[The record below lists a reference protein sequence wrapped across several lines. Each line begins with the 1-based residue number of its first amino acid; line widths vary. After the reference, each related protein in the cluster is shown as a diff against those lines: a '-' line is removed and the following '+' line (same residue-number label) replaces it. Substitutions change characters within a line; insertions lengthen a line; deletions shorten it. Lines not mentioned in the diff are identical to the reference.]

1 MSIKTKGGIDMS
13 KKVVVAAGMVLALSA
28 GQLMAQETNS
38 TGKVQSTTVT
48 CADLNWSAEVLA
60 ANPDIA
66 AMCQTVYEKD
76 GKLFAKTSIEV
87 VRVRGNTMT
96 FRPLHID
103 GTKGDS
109 RSVTL
114 APSWRAKIAG
124 REYRA
129 SDLSRGQNLNVYLPE
144 DRFALAIEDEVLEE
158 TDFVMIE
165 EATAMPTTA
174 SPLFLIGLVGGA
186 FLALGGLLS
195 GIRRR
200 LA

>member
-1 MSIKTKGGIDMS
+1 MS
-13 KKVVVAAGMVLALSA
+13 KKVVIAVGMALSLSA
-28 GQLMAQETNS
+28 GQIMAQDTTS
-38 TGKVQSTTVT
+38 TGKVQSSTVT

-76 GKLFAKTSIEV
+76 GRLFAKTSIEV

-114 APSWRAKIAG
+114 DSSWRAKIAG

-129 SDLSRGQNLNVYLPE
+129 SDLMRGQNLNVYLPE
-144 DRFALAIEDEVLEE
+144 DRFALAIEDEELDDA
-158 TDFVMIE
+158 DFMVIE
-165 EATAMPTTA
+165 DATEMPTTA
-174 SPLFLIGLVGGA
+174 SPLFLVGLAGGA

-195 GIRRR
+195 SIRRR

>member
-1 MSIKTKGGIDMS
+1 MS
-13 KKVVVAAGMVLALSA
+13 KKMVIAVGMALSLSA
-28 GQLMAQETNS
+28 GQIMAQTTNS
-38 TGKVQSTTVT
+38 TGKVMSSTVT
-48 CADLNWSAEVLA
+48 CDDLNWSAEVLA
-60 ANPDIA
+60 MNPDIA
-66 AMCQTVYEKD
+66 AMCQSVYEKD
-76 GKLFAKTSIEV
+76 GKLFAKTSVEV

-96 FRPLHID
+96 FRPLHLD

-114 APSWRAKIAG
+114 DPSWRAQIAG

-129 SDLSRGQNLNVYLPE
+129 SDLQRGQNLNVYLPE
-144 DRFALAIEDEVLEE
+144 DRFALAIEEPTEFMV
-158 TDFVMIE
+158 IE

-174 SPLFLIGLVGGA
+174 SPLFLVGMAGGA

-200 LA
+200 LS

>member
-1 MSIKTKGGIDMS
+1 MSQ
-13 KKVVVAAGMVLALSA
+13 KKVVAAVGMALALSA

-38 TGKVQSTTVT
+38 TGKVQSSTVT

-76 GKLFAKTSIEV
+76 GQLFAKTSIEV

-96 FRPLHID
+96 FRPKHID
-103 GTKGDS
+103 GTLGDS

-114 APSWRAKIAG
+114 DSSWRANIGG
-124 REYRA
+124 RQYRA
-129 SDLSRGQNLNVYLPE
+129 SDLMRGQSLNVYLPE
-144 DRFALAIEDEVLEE
+144 DRFALALETDDGMDDANMMVIED
-158 TDFVMIE
+158 
-165 EATAMPTTA
+165 ATEMPTTA
-174 SPLFLIGLVGGA
+174 SPLFLVGLAGGA

>member
-1 MSIKTKGGIDMS
+1 MS
-13 KKVVVAAGMVLALSA
+13 KMVAVAFGMALSLSA
-28 GQLMAQETNS
+28 GSLMAAKAVE
-38 TGKVQSTTVT
+38 STTVT
-48 CADLNWSAEVLA
+48 CADLNWSAEVLT

-66 AMCQTVYEKD
+66 QMCRTVYEKD
-76 GKLFAKTSIEV
+76 GRLFAKTSVEV

-96 FRPLHID
+96 FRPLHVD

-114 APSWRAKIAG
+114 DSGWRAKIAG

-129 SDLSRGQNLNVYLPE
+129 SDLMRGQNLNVYMPE
-144 DRFALAIEDEVLEE
+144 DRFALAIEDEELDDS
-158 TDFVMIE
+158 DFMAIE
-165 EATAMPTTA
+165 ESTEMPETA
-174 SPLFLIGLVGGA
+174 SPLFLIGLAGGA

>member
-1 MSIKTKGGIDMS
+1 MSIITKGEFDMS
-13 KKVVVAAGMVLALSA
+13 KKMVIAVGMALSLSA
-28 GQLMAQETNS
+28 GHIMAQDANS

-60 ANPDIA
+60 ANPDVA

-96 FRPLHID
+96 FRPLHVD

-114 APSWRAKIAG
+114 DSSWRAKIAG

-129 SDLSRGQNLNVYLPE
+129 SDLMRGQELNVYLPE
-144 DRFALAIEDEVLEE
+144 DRFALAIEDSEVYM
-158 TDFVMIE
+158 VIE
-165 EATAMPTTA
+165 EATEMPTTA
-174 SPLFLIGLVGGA
+174 SPLFLFGLAGGA
-186 FLALGGLLS
+186 FLALGGMLS

>member
-1 MSIKTKGGIDMS
+1 MS
-13 KKVVVAAGMVLALSA
+13 KKIALVVGMALSLSA
-28 GQLMAQETNS
+28 GQLMAAKGVE
-38 TGKVQSTTVT
+38 STTVT
-48 CADLNWSAEVLA
+48 CEDLNWSAEVLA

-66 AMCQTVYEKD
+66 AMCQTVYDKD

-96 FRPLHID
+96 FRPKHID
-103 GTKGDS
+103 GTLGDS

-114 APSWRAKIAG
+114 DRSWRATIGG

-129 SDLSRGQNLNVYLPE
+129 SDLMRGQELNVYLPE
-144 DRFALAIEDEVLEE
+144 DRFALAVEDDDGIDEIDIVVIM
-158 TDFVMIE
+158 D
-165 EATAMPTTA
+165 ATEMPTTA
-174 SPLFLIGLVGGA
+174 SPLFLVGLAGGA

-200 LA
+200 LT

>member
-1 MSIKTKGGIDMS
+1 MTKKM
-13 KKVVVAAGMVLALSA
+13 VAIVGMALTLSA
-28 GQLMAQETNS
+28 GQLMAQETTS
-38 TGKVQSTTVT
+38 TGKVMSSTVT

-60 ANPDIA
+60 KNPDIA
-66 AMCQTVYEKD
+66 EMCQTVYEKD
-76 GKLFAKTSIEV
+76 GKLFAKTSVEV

-96 FRPLHID
+96 FRPIRVD

-114 APSWRAKIAG
+114 AASWRAKIAG

-129 SDLSRGQNLNVYLPE
+129 SDLSRGQELNVYLPE
-144 DRFALAIEDEVLEE
+144 DRFVLAIEDVE
-158 TDFVMIE
+158 TEFVVIE
-165 EATAMPTTA
+165 EATEMPTTA
-174 SPLFLIGLVGGA
+174 SPLFLFGLAGGA

>member
-1 MSIKTKGGIDMS
+1 MS
-13 KKVVVAAGMVLALSA
+13 KKMVVIAGLALSLSA
-28 GQLMAQETNS
+28 GQLMAQDTTS
-38 TGKVQSTTVT
+38 TGKVQSSTVS

-66 AMCQTVYEKD
+66 QMCRTVYEKD
-76 GKLFAKTSIEV
+76 GRLFAKTSVEV

-96 FRPLHID
+96 FRPLHTD

-114 APSWRAKIAG
+114 DSGWRANIAG

-129 SDLSRGQNLNVYLPE
+129 SDLMRGQNLNVYLPE
-144 DRFALAIEDEVLEE
+144 DRFALAVEDDDGIDDADIMVIED
-158 TDFVMIE
+158 
-165 EATAMPTTA
+165 ATEMPTTA
-174 SPLFLIGLVGGA
+174 SPLFLLGLAGGA